1 MYNIRYFL
9 SPTILK
15 QQKTSLTSLSKIKHG
30 ITETCHRTW
39 HFTAFLR
46 SAASPPASSSRI
58 IIQVWLRMILFR
70 EGFQNTWELCGG
82 LNDLSFF
89 IPNIWEMIQF
99 WLIFIQLGWNHQL
112 DNFGEFYFDTNPPPP
127 LTLQVFVEID
137 PFLFSSASDFE
148 PTHRP
153 RTTWGGN
160 RVCVWILDASN
171 HSFYKNV
178 EYV

>member
-1 MYNIRYFL
+1 MESQKRVTELDILLL
-9 SPTILK
+9 SSDPRQVL
-15 QQKTSLTSLSKIKHG
+15 QQV
-30 ITETCHRTW
+30 
-39 HFTAFLR
+39 
-46 SAASPPASSSRI
+46 PPESSSRSG
-58 IIQVWLRMILFR
+58 WGWFFFAKDFKTH
-70 EGFQNTWELCGG
+70 ENFGGG

-112 DNFGEFYFDTNPPPP
+112 DNFGEFYFDTNHPPP